1 MPASAP
7 DAVRWKRTPAHQGSA
22 PGCWGWPCRRSSSG
36 PSPRSRSPSPA
47 PRSSWAPSGT
57 LTLAFTVAVTAT
69 AYAVAGVRAATKVPL
84 ARRRV
89 GNSVTRPDTEGV
101 STTVCRADA
110 DMLSLWDAPVNSPAL
125 RWGA

>member
-1 MPASAP
+1 MEANSRPPRLRAGVLGMAVQALIVGSVPAVAITITGAP
-7 DAVRWKRTPAHQGSA
+7 LILAQ
-22 PGCWGWPCRRSSSG
+22 
-36 PSPRSRSPSPA
+36 
-47 PRSSWAPSGT
+47 SGT

-89 GNSVTRPDTEGV
+89 GNSVPRPDTEGV

-110 DMLSLWDAPVNSPAL
+110 DMLSLWDAPVKAPPCD
-125 RWGA
+125 GAPEPGRGRGCA

>member
-1 MPASAP
+1 MPAPAP
-7 DAVRWKRTPAHQGSA
+7 DAVRWKRTPTHQGSA
-22 PGCWGWPCRRSSSG
+22 PGCWGWPCRRSSFG
-36 PSPRSRSPSPA
+36 FVPA
-47 PRSSWAPSGT
+47 VAITITGAPLILAQSGT

-89 GNSVTRPDTEGV
+89 GNAVTRPDTEGV

-110 DMLSLWDAPVNSPAL
+110 DMLSLWDAP
-125 RWGA
+125 

>member
-1 MPASAP
+1 MEENSRPPRLRAGVLGMAVQALIVGSVPAVAITITGAP
-7 DAVRWKRTPAHQGSA
+7 LILAQ
-22 PGCWGWPCRRSSSG
+22 
-36 PSPRSRSPSPA
+36 
-47 PRSSWAPSGT
+47 SGT

-69 AYAVAGVRAATKVPL
+69 AYVVAGVRAATKVPL